1 LLIDKCQRVA
11 NGWQT
16 PKEVMMNDKLLMP
29 KQVAEH
35 LNMSL
40 LKVTRWMKAGKLP
53 HVRLG
58 KLYRVRQSDLEAA
71 LQAHIVGQAAAEHG

>member
-1 LLIDKCQRVA
+1 MSETLL
-11 NGWQT
+11 T
-16 PKEVMMNDKLLMP
+16 PKD
-29 KQVAEH
+29 VAGY

-40 LKVTRWMKAGKLP
+40 ITVTEWLRTGKLP

-71 LQAHIVGQAAAEHG
+71 LQAHTVGQAAAEHG